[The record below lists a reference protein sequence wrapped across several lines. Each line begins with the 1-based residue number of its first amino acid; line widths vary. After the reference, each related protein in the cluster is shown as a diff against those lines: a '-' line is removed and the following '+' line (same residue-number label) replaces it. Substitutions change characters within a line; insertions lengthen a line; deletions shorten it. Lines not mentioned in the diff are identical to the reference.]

1 MSFFSKILKGLG
13 FEEDEQKTPK
23 AAKPKEKNKKE
34 KINPNF
40 ASFDLKNDVITQTK
54 QTEEPSV
61 ENSVLETDNND
72 TSIPTA
78 GSLEIIKVQNQVE
91 VQNAVNKLKNGEQII
106 VNMLALSSAD
116 LTRSLDFLTG
126 AVYALNK
133 TMQKVDNAI
142 YIIQ

>member
-13 FEEDEQKTPK
+13 FEEDEQKSPK
-23 AAKPKEKNKKE
+23 EPKQKEKNKKE
-34 KINPNF
+34 KLNPNF
-40 ASFDLKNDVITQTK
+40 ASFDLKNDVE
-54 QTEEPSV
+54 TEQKKPEQVEKESV
-61 ENSVLETDNND
+61 EPEIENNNSTL
-72 TSIPTA
+72 SA

-91 VQNAVNKLKNGEQII
+91 VQKAIDKLKNGEQVI
-106 VNMLALSSAD
+106 VNMLALSNAD

-142 YIIQ
+142 FIIQ